1 MFLDPARV
9 RFSRFFDWYEGTD
22 RTLFTSVAPTIING
36 LGLLKPQN
44 ISTRFNFFG
53 ALSRFYSTAIISDMP
68 RLPMPQQRMLMRAAE
83 HWSVTGE
90 AVLVGGPGRERA
102 VRPDL
107 VFPVHDPY
115 DVERVR
121 RFVFVYPERRYQEGD
136 WDAEPASAGRARV
149 IDYDVA
155 TSEAFES
162 IREWSAGTIADK
174 PRGRPVDIGR
184 VIWIRST
191 QSPYP
196 AVESVVREIT
206 VRLNM
211 LQLALN
217 TTSVPLVQL
226 DKDNVA
232 DGQLKGGAAT
242 AELLSQIVTTSPLGL
257 TTSPPF
263 GGEEG
268 ARYIER
274 SGAGLAESIE
284 YVRLLLGQLG
294 VLSGVPDYVFGIQL
308 GRPND
313 ETERVLFAARSRINA
328 FRSELIAA
336 WEELGLDPLNFLG
349 EPFIT
354 SRQQSDRLQGLVK
367 DGIITV
373 PEARS
378 ALGYGNTTAAQ

>member
-1 MFLDPARV
+1 MFLDPARTLY
-9 RFSRFFDWYEGTD
+9 SRYFDWFEGTD
-22 RTLFTSVAPTIING
+22 RTLFTNVQPSIING
-36 LGLLKPQN
+36 LGLLKPQH

-68 RLPMPQQRMLMRAAE
+68 RLPVQQQRMLMRAAE

-115 DVERVR
+115 DIERVTHYL
-121 RFVFVYPERRYQEGD
+121 FVYPERRTQEGD
-136 WDAEPASAGRARV
+136 WTEEPQSAGRARV
-149 IDYDVA
+149 IEYDVE
-155 TSEAFES
+155 SGEALES
-162 IREWSAGTIADK
+162 IRQWSAGRIDDAPK
-174 PRGRPVDIGR
+174 GRPVDIGK
-184 VIWIRST
+184 VVWI
-191 QSPYP
+191 QCGSPPYRP
-196 AVESVVREIT
+196 VESVVREIT
-206 VRLNM
+206 IRLNM

-217 TTSVPLVQL
+217 TTSIPLIQM
-226 DKDNVA
+226 DKDTIA
-232 DGQLKGGAAT
+232 DGQLRGGETT
-242 AELLSQIVTTSPLGL
+242 AELLSKIITTSPLGL
-257 TTSPPF
+257 TAAPPF

-313 ETERVLFAARSRINA
+313 ETERVLFAGRARINA
-328 FRSELIAA
+328 FRNELASG
-336 WEELGLDPLNFLG
+336 WEELGLGPLSFPT
-349 EPFIT
+349 EPFTTAGQQT
-354 SRQQSDRLQGLVK
+354 SRMQGLVK
-367 DGIITV
+367 DGILTV
-373 PEARS
+373 PEARE
-378 ALGYGNTTAAQ
+378 ALGYGNTTAA